1 MELAVLNTQG
11 QETGRK
17 VVLSDAVFG
26 VEAND
31 HAIYLDVK
39 QFLADQ
45 RQGTH
50 KAKQRNEV
58 AGSTRK
64 LKRQKGT
71 GGARCGSIKSP
82 LFPGGGRSFGPVP
95 RDYSFKLN
103 KKLKR
108 LARRSALTY
117 KAQAGAISVIENL
130 QLEAPKT
137 KQVVALTEALKVA
150 NKKVLL
156 VLPEGNV
163 NLQLSC
169 RNIPSVKP
177 ILAENINTYEVMN
190 ANVLVMV
197 EGAENVLNVMLA

>member
-82 LFPGGGRSFGPVP
+82 LFPGGGRVFGPVP

-130 QLEAPKT
+130 QMEAPKT

-156 VLPEGNV
+156 VLPEGNA

>member
-1 MELAVLNTQG
+1 MELAVLNTLG

-50 KAKQRNEV
+50 KSKQRNEV

-82 LFPGGGRSFGPVP
+82 LFPGGGRVFGPVP

-103 KKLKR
+103 KKLKQ

-117 KAQAGAISVIENL
+117 KAQAGAIQVLENPVM
-130 QLEAPKT
+130 EAPKT
-137 KQVVALTEALKVA
+137 KAVIAMAKALKVE
-150 NKKVLL
+150 NKKVLV
-156 VLPEGNV
+156 VLPETNV
-163 NLQLSC
+163 NFQLSC

-177 ILAENINTYEVMN
+177 ILAQNLNTYEVMN
-190 ANVLVMV
+190 ASAVVLV
-197 EGAENVLNVMLA
+197 EGAENVINVMLA

>member
-1 MELAVLNTQG
+1 MELAVLNSQG

-39 QFLADQ
+39 QYLADQ

-82 LFPGGGRSFGPVP
+82 LFPGGGRVFGPVP

-117 KAQAGAISVIENL
+117 KAQAGAISVIENITMD
-130 QLEAPKT
+130 APKT

-156 VLPEGNV
+156 VLPEGNA

>member
-1 MELAVLNTQG
+1 MELAVLNAQG

-39 QFLADQ
+39 QYLADQ

-82 LFPGGGRSFGPVP
+82 LFPGGGRIFGPVP

-117 KAQAGAISVIENL
+117 KAQANAITVVENL
-130 QLEAPKT
+130 ALEAPKT
-137 KQVVALTEALKVA
+137 KSVVALASALKVSD
-150 NKKVLL
+150 KKVLI
-156 VLPEGNV
+156 VLPDTNV

-169 RNIPSVKP
+169 RNLPYVKT
-177 ILAENINTYEVMN
+177 ILASSLNTYEVMN
-190 ANVLVMV
+190 ASALVMV

>member
-17 VVLSDAVFG
+17 VVLNDAVFG

-39 QFLADQ
+39 QYLADQ

-50 KAKQRNEV
+50 KSKQRNEV

-82 LFPGGGRSFGPVP
+82 LFPGGGRVFGPVP

-103 KKLKR
+103 KKLKQ

-117 KAQAGAISVIENL
+117 KAQDSAITVVEDFVM
-130 QLEAPKT
+130 EAPKT
-137 KQVVALTEALKVA
+137 KKAIELTKNLNVAE
-150 NKKVLL
+150 KKVLFVVTESNL
-156 VLPEGNV
+156 NV
-163 NLQLSC
+163 SLSC
-169 RNIPSVKP
+169 RNLPNVKV
-177 ILAENINTYEVMN
+177 INAASLNTYDVMN
-190 ANVLVMV
+190 ASAVVMM
-197 EGAENVLNVMLA
+197 EGAVNVINEMLA